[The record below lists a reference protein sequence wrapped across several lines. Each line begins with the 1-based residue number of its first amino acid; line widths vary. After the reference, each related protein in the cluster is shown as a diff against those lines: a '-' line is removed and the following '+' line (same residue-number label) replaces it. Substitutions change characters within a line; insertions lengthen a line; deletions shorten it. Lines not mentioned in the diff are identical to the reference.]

1 MFKQILFDFIKS
13 YDCNPKLLEI
23 IYKCKDNL
31 KKSGIFPEP
40 VRIETSIKT
49 FKNGNILKKRYGVS
63 IYLSEFLKYKKEDIK
78 ELLNFLN
85 FDFSDIPQI
94 DNCERIYF
102 ALDNNKGKIYV
113 SNTMKMICKEND
125 GRIKYYSIRKDKPN
139 WMNVFSND
147 SVIPD
152 AINVRIEN
160 KNEINWYTISKNF
173 KTKYYRP
180 YINFEKNVINS
191 LNDNDKNT
199 YLFYKHWYYHY
210 CMCSNCFGK
219 DFLKNLNKSNIELL
233 IEAENSL
240 NNDK

>member
-1 MFKQILFDFIKS
+1 MFKKILFDFIKS
-13 YDCNPKLLEI
+13 FDCNPKLLEL

-49 FKNGNILKKRYGVS
+49 FKDGKFSKKRYGVS
-63 IYLSEFLKYKKEDIK
+63 IYLSEFLKYNKEDVE
-78 ELLNFLN
+78 ELLKFLK
-85 FDFSDIPQI
+85 FEYKDIPYI

-113 SNTMKMICKEND
+113 SNTNKMICKEND
-125 GRIKYYSIRKDKPN
+125 GRIKYYLLRKDKTN
-139 WMNVFSND
+139 WMDVFSNN
-147 SVIPD
+147 SKKVD

-160 KNEINWYTISKNF
+160 KEEINWYTISKNF

-180 YINFEKNVINS
+180 YIKFEENI
-191 LNDNDKNT
+191 LNTLSEYDKNT

-210 CMCSNCFGK
+210 CMCKNCFGK
-219 DFLKNLNKSNIELL
+219 DFLKNLDKVNIELL
-233 IEAENSL
+233 IDAENSI
-240 NNDK
+240 NYNS